1 MHQINIS
8 EHVEQMYKGQDYTI
22 SGETVINGQPV
33 KYAAVFDGHG
43 TSSVIH
49 SIRKITKEK
58 MNDIMATSCP
68 ATVLFNYI
76 NDVSP
81 KLCLRGECSG
91 STMCMARIFP
101 NHIEIRNVGD
111 SQAVVFKNGKIEF
124 ISETHDYDNEKERD
138 RLLKQGLIA
147 AAVESMNIKIV
158 NEEQMFQ
165 MKSHYIIHIMGWG
178 QLAVSQALGH
188 NGKTGICPDITIIPY
203 EEKDFIQI
211 VLGSDGLFD
220 MIIREREVDKF
231 VESDL
236 LSMLQMTGEDILKR
250 AITRW
255 LNVWEMHYDINKPDL
270 TMIGQYTKEQCDDV
284 SVVKITMKPQ

>member
-1 MHQINIS
+1 MHQIAIS
-8 EHVEQMYKGQDYTI
+8 ENVEQMYKGQDYTI
-22 SGETVINGQPV
+22 SGETIINGQPI
-33 KYAAVFDGHG
+33 KYAVVFDGHG
-43 TSSVIH
+43 TSSVITA
-49 SIRKITKEK
+49 IRKITKEK

-76 NDVSP
+76 NDASP
-81 KLCLRGECSG
+81 KLCIRGESSG
-91 STMCMARIFP
+91 STMCMTRIFP

-111 SQAVVFKNGKIEF
+111 SQAVLFKNGKIEF

-138 RLLKQGLIA
+138 RLFKQGLM
-147 AAVESMNIKIV
+147 AAVVESSDIKIV

-178 QLAVSQALGH
+178 QLAITQALGH
-188 NGKTGICPDITIIPY
+188 NGKTGIFPDITIIPY
-203 EEKDFIQI
+203 EEKDDIQI

-220 MIIREREVDKF
+220 MIIRERETDKF

-236 LSMLQMTGEDILKR
+236 LAMVQMTGEEILKR
-250 AITRW
+250 AINRW
-255 LNVWEMHYDINKPDL
+255 LNVWEMHYDLKKPDL

-284 SVVKITMKPQ
+284 SVVKVILKPE